1 LDLFGY
7 SGERQRERKLLADYE
22 ETLKIVQ
29 GNLSAENYERA
40 VALARWPETV
50 RGFGHVKDAAI
61 EHAEADAS
69 ARRAAF
75 LADAPDL
82 AQAAE

>member
-1 LDLFGY
+1 M
-7 SGERQRERKLLADYE
+7 
-22 ETLKIVQ
+22 
-29 GNLSAENYERA
+29 
-40 VALARWPETV
+40 ALARWPETV

-75 LADAPDL
+75 LADTPDL